1 MNDKKKSTGL
11 TVDNSGMKP
20 ESPTVTVAS
29 PAPASSQGL
38 MMGVSYAK
46 YSSPIPPAEEMKRY
60 AEVHHEL
67 PQKILEMTCAEQAH
81 RHQQDLADNAYRE
94 QLVKSNFRLTC
105 CGVIAS
111 VVVVMLIMAAIVASR
126 FCAARR
132 RFSGVYDAFAAAAFL
147 MFSRACV
154 RDTKTRLFYTYI
166 SLLSY

>member
-1 MNDKKKSTGL
+1 MNDKEKSTGL
-11 TVDNSGMKP
+11 TVDNSGMNP

-111 VVVVMLIMAAIVASR
+111 VVVVMLIMAAAVACAYFGHPVSAGFIGSGGVVMIVTTLVCGVKIGGNSR
-126 FCAARR
+126 
-132 RFSGVYDAFAAAAFL
+132 
-147 MFSRACV
+147 
-154 RDTKTRLFYTYI
+154 KQ
-166 SLLSY
+166 